1 MILDTLNQ
9 LSDSEFVE
17 TLGAIYEHSPW
28 VAEGVA
34 MQRPFR
40 SVDELAAAMKAV
52 VEKSDVATRIA
63 LLRAHP
69 EFAGKAAMSGELTD
83 ASTQEQGSLSLN
95 SLPPEQHKKMQQFN
109 QRFMERFGFPG
120 IVAVRMQRSVEG
132 IFALFEQRLEN
143 TPEQEI
149 DAAIAQVHLIA
160 LCRLQDLIEN

>member
-9 LSDSEFVE
+9 LSDSDFVE

-109 QRFMERFGFPG
+109 QRFLERFGFPG

>member
-9 LSDSEFVE
+9 LSDSDFVE

-34 MQRPFR
+34 MQRPFC

>member
-9 LSDSEFVE
+9 LSDSDFVE

>member
-1 MILDTLNQ
+1 MKLDTLNQ
-9 LSDSEFVE
+9 LSDNEFIE

-40 SVDELAAAMKAV
+40 SVDELASAMRAV
-52 VEKSDVATRIA
+52 VENSDVPTRIA

-69 EFAGKAAMSGELTD
+69 EFAGTAAMSGELTD

-95 SLPPEQHKKMQQFN
+95 SLPREQHKKMQQFN

-120 IVAVRMQRSVEG
+120 IVAVRMQSSVEG

-149 DAAIAQVHLIA
+149 DVAIAQVHLIA
-160 LCRLQDLIEN
+160 ACRLQDLIEN